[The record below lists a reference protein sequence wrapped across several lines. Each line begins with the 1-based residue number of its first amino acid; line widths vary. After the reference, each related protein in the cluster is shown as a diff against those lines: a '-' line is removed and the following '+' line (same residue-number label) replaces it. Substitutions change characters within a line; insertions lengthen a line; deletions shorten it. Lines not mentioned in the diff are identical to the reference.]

1 MNYSMVL
8 YILGYILK
16 FESAFLMLPALVS
29 LIYQERA
36 GIPFVITAAICL
48 VLGIVFTHKKPSS
61 STVYTRE
68 GFVTV
73 ALSWIVMSIFGAIP
87 FVWNGDIPH
96 YVDALFETVSGFTTT
111 GSSILSDV
119 ESLSHASLFWRS
131 FSHWI
136 GGMGVFVFIMSIL
149 PLMGGSTIN
158 LMKAESPGPS
168 VSRLVPH
175 IKDTAKILYGIYLA
189 ITLLEIVILCALGMP
204 LFESLLT
211 GFGTTGTG
219 GFGFRNDS
227 FASFSPAIQN
237 TVTTFMILSGINYT
251 FYFCIL
257 SRRIKDAF
265 RIEEVRWYLF
275 LIFASVGIITY
286 NIRPLY
292 ANTGDALRNAF
303 FQVGAIITTTGYSTA
318 DFDMW
323 PALSQTILV
332 TLMFVGACAGST
344 GGGMKVS
351 RLVILFKTIRKELSL
366 IIHPREIRKIRMDGH
381 VVEHSTLRST
391 NVFLVI
397 YFILLMLSTLIISL
411 DEFDFT
417 TNFTAVVSC
426 LNNIGP
432 GLNRVGPAQN
442 FSIFSPLS
450 KIVLI
455 FDMLAGRLELFP
467 LMILFMPSTWR
478 KK

>member
-1 MNYSMVL
+1 M
-8 YILGYILK
+8 
-16 FESAFLMLPALVS
+16 
-29 LIYQERA
+29 
-36 GIPFVITAAICL
+36 
-48 VLGIVFTHKKPSS
+48 
-61 STVYTRE
+61 
-68 GFVTV
+68 
-73 ALSWIVMSIFGAIP
+73 
-87 FVWNGDIPH
+87 WNGDIPY

-211 GFGTTGTG
+211 SFGTTGTG

-275 LIFASVGIITY
+275 LIFASVGMITY

-292 ANTGDALRNAF
+292 ANTRDALRNAF

-344 GGGMKVS
+344 GGGMK
-351 RLVILFKTIRKELSL
+351 
-366 IIHPREIRKIRMDGH
+366 
-381 VVEHSTLRST
+381 
-391 NVFLVI
+391 
-397 YFILLMLSTLIISL
+397 Y
-411 DEFDFT
+411 
-417 TNFTAVVSC
+417 
-426 LNNIGP
+426 P
-432 GLNRVGPAQN
+432 G
-442 FSIFSPLS
+442 
-450 KIVLI
+450 
-455 FDMLAGRLELFP
+455 
-467 LMILFMPSTWR
+467 W
-478 KK
+478 

>member
-1 MNYSMVL
+1 MNYFMVL

-29 LIYQERA
+29 LIYQEKA

-211 GFGTTGTG
+211 SFGTTGTG

-275 LIFASVGIITY
+275 LIFASVGMITY

-417 TNFTAVVSC
+417 TNFTAVVSA